1 MGKCLKSLLQ
11 IVLNQQHI
19 VLIDSLESSP
29 IQYELTKFSALS
41 FQIRLLNNNLFSSYT
56 KDLGRQ
62 VIFVFSAQI
71 SAIVNHTFLFWH
83 MKGKASAERTYSM
96 QLFC

>member
-41 FQIRLLNNNLFSSYT
+41 FQIRLLNNNLFSGYT
-56 KDLGRQ
+56 K
-62 VIFVFSAQI
+62 QI
-71 SAIVNHTFLFWH
+71 LADKLFLSFLH
-83 MKGKASAERTYSM
+83 KSQQSRIILFYSGT
-96 QLFC
+96 